1 MQRILV
7 IEDDEAVKREL
18 EALLEKNGYTP
29 VVSPPCELALL
40 DVNLPRED
48 GFALCRRLKAEGG
61 FPVIFLTARDAAEDE
76 LRGFLSGGDDYIK
89 KPYNP
94 AVLLARISRLLKH
107 GDGRVTVNG
116 LTLDSLSFT
125 VYYGGNNAVL
135 TKTELRIMQTLMER
149 GSCTRTELIEQLWTD
164 SCYID
169 ENTLYVNIARL
180 REKLREIGA
189 ADFIKTVRGVGY
201 SI

>member
-61 FPVIFLTARDAAEDE
+61 FPVIVLTARDAAEDE

>member
-1 MQRILV
+1 MHRILV

-18 EALLEKNGYTP
+18 EALLEKNGYSP
-29 VVSPPCELALL
+29 VASPPCELALL

>member
-7 IEDDEAVKREL
+7 IEDDDAVKREL
-18 EALLEKNGYTP
+18 EALLEKNGYSP
-29 VVSPPCELALL
+29 VASPPCELALL

-48 GFALCRRLKAEGG
+48 GFALCRRLKASGS

-76 LRGFLSGGDDYIK
+76 LRGFRSGGDDYIK

-94 AVLLARISRLLKH
+94 AVLLARISRLLRR

>member
-1 MQRILV
+1 MHRILV

-61 FPVIFLTARDAAEDE
+61 FSVIFLTARDAAEDE

-94 AVLLARISRLLKH
+94 AVLLARISRLLRR

-116 LTLDSLSFT
+116 LTLDKQSFT

>member
-1 MQRILV
+1 M
-7 IEDDEAVKREL
+7 
-18 EALLEKNGYTP
+18 
-29 VVSPPCELALL
+29 
-40 DVNLPRED
+40 
-48 GFALCRRLKAEGG
+48 
-61 FPVIFLTARDAAEDE
+61 IFLTARDAAEDE

-94 AVLLARISRLLKH
+94 AVLLARISRLLRR

>member
-1 MQRILV
+1 MQRVLV

-18 EALLEKNGYTP
+18 EALLEKNGYSP
-29 VVSPPCELALL
+29 VASPPCELALL
-40 DVNLPRED
+40 DVSLPRED

-76 LRGFLSGGDDYIK
+76 LRGFRSGGDDYIK

-169 ENTLYVNIARL
+169 ENALYVNIARL

>member
-18 EALLEKNGYTP
+18 EALLEKNGYSP
-29 VVSPPCELALL
+29 VALPPCELALL

-48 GFALCRRLKAEGG
+48 GFALCRRLKSSGG

-76 LRGFLSGGDDYIK
+76 LRGFRSGGDDYIK

-94 AVLLARISRLLKH
+94 AVLLARISRLLRR

-116 LTLDSLSFT
+116 LTLDKQSFT

-189 ADFIKTVRGVGY
+189 TDFIKTVRGVGY